1 MECEEKNSLG
11 LCEEKM
17 VVIADALA
25 YLIIEYN
32 SCDMSSSLDDF
43 IKELANEADMTIIPI
58 MDHERITWDDKEK
71 ERIVLRKIM
80 LKLLNTNINYVLETI
95 FMNAAIEDYSDAST
109 YFGILES
116 QLVYNVKSEDIMQ
129 HETIKALIAIE
140 PLVANTKFYD
150 GYKAGLD
157 KLKGINIVLAY
168 NSYLIGHEYWRYL
181 DELYFGT
188 RTNDSFTVG
197 NMCCDDF
204 DRRYTYRFGHDVCWT
219 RVGLCTFFHIV
230 DGMITAAFIPY
241 KIYTVGSFVEREYE
255 TEPIY
260 ELALESVESGFMDK
274 ETVERHSIE
283 IARFYIAFAKEHSK

>member
-1 MECEEKNSLG
+1 MKCEGKNSLG

-17 VVIADALA
+17 VAIADALA

-43 IKELANEADMTIIPI
+43 IKDLADEADMSAILILNN
-58 MDHERITWDDKEK
+58 ERTTWDDEEK
-71 ERIVLRKIM
+71 KRIVLRKIM
-80 LKLLNTNINYVLETI
+80 LKLLKTNINYLFESI
-95 FMNAAIEDYSDAST
+95 YIDSDASI
-109 YFGILES
+109 YFDILES
-116 QLVYNVKSEDIMQ
+116 QLVYDVQSEDIMQ

-197 NMCCDDF
+197 SMCCDDF
-204 DRRYTYRFGHDVCWT
+204 DRRYTYRFGHDVYWT
-219 RVGLCTFFHIV
+219 KVGLCTFFHIV

-241 KIYTVGSFVEREYE
+241 KIHIVGNLVEREYG

-274 ETVERHSIE
+274 ETVKRHSIE

>member
-1 MECEEKNSLG
+1 MKCEEKNSLG

-17 VVIADALA
+17 VAIADALA

-43 IKELANEADMTIIPI
+43 IKELADEADMNIILI
-58 MDHERITWDDKEK
+58 MAQERITWDDKEK
-71 ERIVLRKIM
+71 DHIILKKIL
-80 LKLLNTNINYVLETI
+80 LKLLNTNINYILET
-95 FMNAAIEDYSDAST
+95 MNAAIEDYSDAST
-109 YFGILES
+109 YFDILES

-168 NSYLIGHEYWRYL
+168 NSYLVGHEYWRYL
-181 DELYFGT
+181 DEFYFGT

-197 NMCCDDF
+197 SMCCDDF

-230 DGMITAAFIPY
+230 DGMITAAFVPY
-241 KIYTVGSFVEREYE
+241 KIYIAGSFVEREYE
-255 TEPIY
+255 TEPIH
-260 ELALESVESGFMDK
+260 ELALGSVASGFMDK
-274 ETVERHSIE
+274 ETLERHSVE
-283 IARFYIAFAKEHSK
+283 IAKFYNAFAKEHTN

>member
-1 MECEEKNSLG
+1 
-11 LCEEKM
+11 
-17 VVIADALA
+17 
-25 YLIIEYN
+25 
-32 SCDMSSSLDDF
+32 MSSSLDDF
-43 IKELANEADMTIIPI
+43 IKDLADEADMSAILIL
-58 MDHERITWDDKEK
+58 DNERTTWDDEEK
-71 ERIVLRKIM
+71 KRIVLRKIM
-80 LKLLNTNINYVLETI
+80 LKLLKTNINYLFESI
-95 FMNAAIEDYSDAST
+95 YIDSDASI
-109 YFGILES
+109 YFDILES
-116 QLVYNVKSEDIMQ
+116 QLVYDVQSEDIMQ

-197 NMCCDDF
+197 SMCCDDF

-241 KIYTVGSFVEREYE
+241 KIHIFGSLVEREYE

-260 ELALESVESGFMDK
+260 ELALEPVASGFMDE
-274 ETVERHSIE
+274 ETVKRHSVE